1 MKVPFSIYYMEIH
14 QLQLL
19 RELDE
24 LGSVT
29 AVAETL
35 FVTPSAVSQQ
45 LSQLQRSA
53 GIPLTRKE
61 GRTLVLTEAGKTL
74 AEAGGQVI
82 QAMAQARAA
91 LSAHLEAPSGTVT
104 ISAFH
109 SAGQT
114 LYGPLLAKVR
124 SAGGPKLLLA
134 DEDVAEQDFP
144 ALTGRYDLVL
154 AHRMSH
160 AEPWKSAN
168 TTVRTLA
175 EEPFDV
181 ALPPGHPLA
190 SRASLRPRDLIHEPW
205 ATSREGYSPA
215 ELLGVIAMLAGTAP
229 EVIHR
234 VNDYATVAA
243 IVAGGGVLGLLP
255 RYLATSALP
264 AGVTL
269 RPLEGITTRRKI
281 DLLSRPE
288 SLARRSVQIVA
299 EAVQQVVTELVASRA
314 PLV

>member
-1 MKVPFSIYYMEIH
+1 MEIH

-61 GRTLVLTEAGKTL
+61 GRTLVLTKAGKTL

-91 LSAHLEAPSGTVT
+91 LSQHLEAPTGTVT

-114 LYGPLLAKVR
+114 LFAPLIAKVQ
-124 SAGGPKLLLA
+124 AANGPELLLA

-160 AEPWKSAN
+160 APPWKSAN
-168 TTVRTLA
+168 TTASTLA

-181 ALPPGHPLA
+181 VLPLGHPLA
-190 SRASLRPRDLIHEPW
+190 SRSSLQPQDVMGEPW
-205 ATSREGYSPA
+205 ATSRDGYSPA
-215 ELLGVIAMLAGTAP
+215 ELLGAISMLAGIP
-229 EVIHR
+229 PRVNHR

-243 IVAGGGVLGLLP
+243 IVAGGHVLGLLP

-264 AGVTL
+264 HGVTL
-269 RPLEGITTRRKI
+269 RPLVGISTRRKI

-288 SLARRSVQIVA
+288 NLVRRSVQIVA
-299 EAVQQVVTELVASRA
+299 EALREVVNELVASRA
-314 PLV
+314 PLG